1 MDFIRRGL
9 ITTFLTVG
17 TFLIT
22 VTGQVHSDEFSDGAE
37 KFITSLAAKA
47 EVSLLS
53 DNITPIEHQK
63 RFRRLMLDSFD
74 LKGVGKWVIG
84 RYWRRTSKSERVRYL
99 DLFEKF
105 IIATYSKRFRGYTKA
120 KLQINGSTKSKNSAL
135 VESQINRKNS
145 KPIKI
150 IWRVKLSNGKYQ
162 IIDIIIEGVSWVQT
176 QRSEFVS
183 VIRNNG
189 GKVSGLIKAL
199 NKKIIY
205 LTSLKN

>member
-1 MDFIRRGL
+1 M
-9 ITTFLTVG
+9 
-17 TFLIT
+17 
-22 VTGQVHSDEFSDGAE
+22 
-37 KFITSLAAKA
+37 
-47 EVSLLS
+47 SLLS
-53 DNITPIEHQK
+53 DEITPIEHQK
-63 RFRRLMLDSFD
+63 RFRELMLDSFD
-74 LKGVGKWVIG
+74 LNGVGKWVIG

-99 DLFEKF
+99 SLFEKF

-120 KLQINGSTKSKNSAL
+120 KLQINGSTKSNNSAL
-135 VESQINRKNS
+135 VESQINRNNS

-150 IWRVKLSNGKYQ
+150 IWRVKLSNGKYK

-183 VIRNNG
+183 VIRNSG

-205 LTSLKN
+205 LTSSKN

>member
-1 MDFIRRGL
+1 MDLIRRGL
-9 ITTFLTVG
+9 IAIFLTVG
-17 TFLIT
+17 TGLRNDSGPI
-22 VTGQVHSDEFSDGAE
+22 HADEFSDGAK
-37 KFITSLAAKA
+37 KFITALAAKA

-53 DNITPIEHQK
+53 DKITPIEDQK
-63 RFRRLMLDSFD
+63 RFRELMLDSFD
-74 LKGVGKWVIG
+74 LNGVGKWVIG
-84 RYWRRTSKSERVRYL
+84 RYWRRTSKAERVRYL
-99 DLFEKF
+99 SLFEKF

-120 KLQINGSTKSKNSAL
+120 KLQVNGSTESNNSAL
-135 VESQINRKNS
+135 VESQINRNNS

-150 IWRVKLSNGKYQ
+150 IWRVKLSNGKYK

-183 VIRNNG
+183 VIRNSG

-205 LTSLKN
+205 LTSSKN

>member
-1 MDFIRRGL
+1 MDVIRRGL

-17 TFLIT
+17 TFLIAG
-22 VTGQVHSDEFSDGAE
+22 TGQVHADEFSDGAE

-53 DNITPIEHQK
+53 DNMTPIERQK
-63 RFRRLMLDSFD
+63 RFRELMLDSFD
-74 LKGVGKWVIG
+74 LNGVGKWVIG

-120 KLQINGSTKSKNSAL
+120 KLQINGSTKRKNSVL
-135 VESQINRKNS
+135 VQSQINRKNS

-150 IWRVKLSNGKYQ
+150 IWRVKLSNGKYK
-162 IIDIIIEGVSWVQT
+162 IIDIIIEGVSWIQT

-205 LTSLKN
+205 LTSSKN

>member
-9 ITTFLTVG
+9 ITTLLTVG
-17 TFLIT
+17 TVLIAG
-22 VTGQVHSDEFSDGAE
+22 TGQVHADEFSDGAE

-53 DNITPIEHQK
+53 DEITPIEHQK
-63 RFRRLMLDSFD
+63 RFRELMLDSFD
-74 LKGVGKWVIG
+74 LNGVGKWVIG

-99 DLFEKF
+99 SLFEKF

-120 KLQINGSTKSKNSAL
+120 KLQINGSTKSNNSAL
-135 VESQINRKNS
+135 VESQINRNNS

-150 IWRVKLSNGKYQ
+150 IWRVKLSNGKYK

-183 VIRNNG
+183 VIRNSG

-205 LTSLKN
+205 LTSSKN

>member
-1 MDFIRRGL
+1 MDLIRRVL
-9 ITTFLTVG
+9 IAIFLTVS

-22 VTGQVHSDEFSDGAE
+22 DSGPIHADEFSDGAK
-37 KFITSLAAKA
+37 KFIASLAAKA

-53 DNITPIEHQK
+53 DKITPIEHQK
-63 RFRRLMLDSFD
+63 RFRELMLDSFD
-74 LKGVGKWVIG
+74 LNGTGKWVIG
-84 RYWRRTSKSERVRYL
+84 RYWRRTSKADRVRYL
-99 DLFEKF
+99 SLFEKF

-120 KLQINGSTKSKNSAL
+120 KLQVNGSTESNNSVL
-135 VESQINRKNS
+135 VESQINRNNS

-150 IWRVKLSNGKYQ
+150 IWRVKLSNGKYK

-183 VIRNNG
+183 VIRNSN

-205 LTSLKN
+205 LTSSKN

>member
-1 MDFIRRGL
+1 MDLIRRGL
-9 ITTFLTVG
+9 IASFLTVG

-22 VTGQVHSDEFSDGAE
+22 GSGKVHADALSDGAE

-53 DNITPIEHQK
+53 DEITPIEHQK
-63 RFRRLMLDSFD
+63 RFRELMLDSFD
-74 LKGVGKWVIG
+74 LNGVGKWVIG
-84 RYWRRTSKSERVRYL
+84 RYWRRTSKSERIRYL
-99 DLFEKF
+99 SLFEKF

-120 KLQINGSTKSKNSAL
+120 KLQINGSTQSNNSAL
-135 VESQINRKNS
+135 VESQINRNNS

-150 IWRVKLSNGKYQ
+150 IWRVILSNGKYK

-183 VIRNNG
+183 VIRNSG

-205 LTSLKN
+205 LTSSKN